1 MAAAEA
7 QWRSFQQAIYEDRD
21 AAPAVGWEAFEAALD
36 DDFNTAQAL
45 AVLHEWRA
53 ASQLELLQR
62 GLEIFGLSFVPE
74 PPPEDVNELVAEREA
89 ARTAKD
95 FAASDDLRDRIAERG
110 WVVQDTPAGSVLVPK

>member
-1 MAAAEA
+1 MTAAQA
-7 QWRSFQQAIYEDRD
+7 QWRSFQQAVYESRD
-21 AAPAVGWEAFEAALD
+21 PAPAVGWEAFGAALD

-62 GLEIFGLSFVPE
+62 GLQVFGLGFVAE
-74 PPPEDVNELVAEREA
+74 PAPEDVKALVAEREA
-89 ARTAKD
+89 ARAEKD